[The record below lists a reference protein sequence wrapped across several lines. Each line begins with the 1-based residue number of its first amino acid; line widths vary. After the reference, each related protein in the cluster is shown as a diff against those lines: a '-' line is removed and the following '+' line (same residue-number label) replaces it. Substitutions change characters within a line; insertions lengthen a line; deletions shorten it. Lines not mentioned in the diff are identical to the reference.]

1 MVYRLLF
8 NKIINISPLK
18 RVLHLLKIYNALEK
32 NFYFIFIDL
41 VLCLSYSIILP
52 AIVYVHSRIV

>member
-8 NKIINISPLK
+8 NKIINISSLK